1 MYEIEIQTEYRNEI
15 RIKQLKSLLVG
26 GKIAVSYK
34 KGEAIMKKQMCA
46 IMAGAAV
53 LCLTACG
60 GGKEVQ
66 NAATA
71 TLEQNGVTMTM
82 SFDAKGDVV
91 TKITQESVID
101 LSGYSDEMI
110 DTLNSTVES
119 AEETY
124 ADVEGVEYSCEQE
137 DGKLVEKIV
146 IPTDKDTLQTVVEQG
161 LLPVDDENVTQLSL
175 KATTDN
181 LEASGWT
188 VETAE

>member
-1 MYEIEIQTEYRNEI
+1 
-15 RIKQLKSLLVG
+15 
-26 GKIAVSYK
+26 
-34 KGEAIMKKQMCA
+34 MKKQMCA

-82 SFDAKGDVV
+82 SFDAKGDEV
-91 TKITQESVID
+91 TRITQESVID
-101 LSGYSDEMI
+101 LSGYSEEMI
-110 DTLNSTVES
+110 DALNSTVES

-124 ADVEGVEYSCEQE
+124 AEVEGVEYSCGQE
-137 DGKLVEKIV
+137 DGKMVERIV
-146 IPTDKDTLQTVVEQG
+146 IPTDKDTLRAAVEQG
-161 LLPVDDENVTQLSL
+161 LLPVDDEDVTQLSL

-181 LEASGWT
+181 LEAAGWT